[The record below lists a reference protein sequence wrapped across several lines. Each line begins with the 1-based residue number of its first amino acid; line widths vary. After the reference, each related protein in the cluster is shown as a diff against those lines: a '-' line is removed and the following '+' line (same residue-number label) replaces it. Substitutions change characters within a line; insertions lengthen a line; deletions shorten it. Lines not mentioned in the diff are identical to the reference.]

1 MEVEYSKVLRQ
12 NDIQYLLTVPQYWM
26 NILRPQFGKG
36 ENEALIRA
44 FSLLGYVW
52 EFRCAIRGNGP
63 HEMPVLRA
71 PEWQR
76 YINYI
81 GIQEGDR
88 FTLEA
93 EENDERRT
101 NYNVR
106 VQRMDADGLWADV
119 QPPARVAPA
128 FYHFKI

>member
-12 NDIQYLLTVPQYWM
+12 NDIQDRLTVPQYWM
-26 NILRPQFGKG
+26 SILRPLFGKG
-36 ENEALIRA
+36 EKEALIRA
-44 FSLLGYVW
+44 SCLLGYVW
-52 EFRCAIRGNGP
+52 EFRCAIREKGTY
-63 HEMPVLRA
+63 EKPVLQA

-81 GIQEGDR
+81 GIQEGDKFILR
-88 FTLEA
+88 A
-93 EENDERRT
+93 EENHERRT

-128 FYHFKI
+128 FYQFNI